1 MSTFRNVSGLGLCA
15 LAMFCIDITGA
26 GISIVPDAA
35 AIVGRPATPV
45 SYAGV
50 ARRSAVPV
58 AAYHPVART
67 TAVVATTA
75 AVTTAAVA
83 ASTPPP
89 PTTLVVGSAVAT
101 LPEGCVPATIG
112 GVAYQKCGN
121 VYYRAAYQG
130 NNLVY
135 IVSAP

>member
-1 MSTFRNVSGLGLCA
+1 MSKFRNFTALGLCA
-15 LAMFCIDITGA
+15 VAMFCMDISGTGPT
-26 GISIVPDAA
+26 GISFVSEAE

-50 ARRSAVPV
+50 ARRTTYRAAETVAV
-58 AAYHPVART
+58 AS
-67 TAVVATTA
+67 TATVVVASTPAPA
-75 AVTTAAVA
+75 ATLAVGTAVA
-83 ASTPPP
+83 A
-89 PTTLVVGSAVAT
+89 
-101 LPEGCVPATIG
+101 LPEGCVAATIG
-112 GVAYQKCGN
+112 GVAYSKCGN

>member
-1 MSTFRNVSGLGLCA
+1 MSTFRNITALGLCA
-15 LAMFCIDITGA
+15 VAMFCMDITVS
-26 GISIVPDAA
+26 GISIVSDAE

-50 ARRSAVPV
+50 ARRTTYR
-58 AAYHPVART
+58 AAETV
-67 TAVVATTA
+67 

-83 ASTPPP
+83 TTTAVTTAASAPPP
-89 PTTLVVGSAVAT
+89 QATTLAVGTAVAA
-101 LPEGCVPATIG
+101 LPGGCVPATIG

-121 VYYRAAYQG
+121 VYYQAAYQG

>member
-15 LAMFCIDITGA
+15 LTMFCIDITGS
-26 GISIVPDAA
+26 GVSIVSNAE

-50 ARRSAVPV
+50 ARRTTYRAAETVAV
-58 AAYHPVART
+58 T
-67 TAVVATTA
+67 TAAVATTA
-75 AVTTAAVA
+75 AVTAAASAPPPQTTTLAVGTAVA
-83 ASTPPP
+83 A
-89 PTTLVVGSAVAT
+89 
-101 LPEGCVPATIG
+101 LPGDCVPATIG

-121 VYYRAAYQG
+121 VYYQAAYQG

>member
-1 MSTFRNVSGLGLCA
+1 MSTFRNVTVLGLCA
-15 LAMFCIDITGA
+15 LAMYCIDITGA
-26 GISIVPDAA
+26 GISIVSDAE

-50 ARRSAVPV
+50 ARRTTYRAAETVAV
-58 AAYHPVART
+58 T
-67 TAVVATTA
+67 TAAVATTA
-75 AVTTAAVA
+75 AVTAAASAPPPQATTLAVGTAVA
-83 ASTPPP
+83 A
-89 PTTLVVGSAVAT
+89 
-101 LPEGCVPATIG
+101 LPGGCVPATIG

-121 VYYRAAYQG
+121 VYYQAAYQG

>member
-1 MSTFRNVSGLGLCA
+1 MSTFRNTTALGLCA
-15 LAMFCIDITGA
+15 MAMFCMDMTGA
-26 GISIVPDAA
+26 GIRIVSDAE

-50 ARRSAVPV
+50 ARRTTYRAAETVAVTSA
-58 AAYHPVART
+58 AASASAPPPQ
-67 TAVVATTA
+67 ATTL
-75 AVTTAAVA
+75 AVGTAVA
-83 ASTPPP
+83 A
-89 PTTLVVGSAVAT
+89 
-101 LPEGCVPATIG
+101 LPGGCVPATIG

-121 VYYRAAYQG
+121 VYYQAAYQG